1 MRNFYPFI
9 INNRTSKHQTTPLYV
24 RYNYH
29 RNKKKLINTGYN
41 INPIHWDEKKKKV
54 RKSCPNYE
62 EISSTLTKML
72 SKIGEILIFAK
83 ENNIDP
89 TTEYLVMELEKNK
102 EYEQK
107 NSRINLFVVLD
118 KYIEEKTPFVSKDQ
132 IKDYK
137 TLRKHL
143 TAFKEH
149 SSQPI
154 NFRNINLKFYNEFMD
169 YLYNK
174 AVKPDKTIGLVTN
187 SAGKIIRLLKGFIN
201 YQIAKETIP
210 FIDLKHF
217 KVVEEE
223 TDAIYLTEK
232 ELKLLYEL
240 DLRDNEELDNVR
252 DIFLIGCYTGLRYSD
267 LSSLKEENFDIN
279 NENINIKQRKVHKAV
294 TIPMIDYVPEI
305 LKKYNYMLPNVS
317 SYKFN
322 VLVKELGKKIR
333 LTQKVEVV
341 RKKGSSRISTVYK
354 KYELISSH
362 TCRRSFCTNMHLA
375 KFPTEELM
383 KISGHKSQSAFLRY
397 IKIDNVQAA
406 EHLKEFRK
414 KYNNN

>member
-1 MRNFYPFI
+1 MSKFYPYILRNRKTKEDNTQLYI
-9 INNRTSKHQTTPLYV
+9 I
-24 RYNYH
+24 YNYS
-29 RNKKKLINTGYN
+29 RTKRTLISTGFK
-41 INPIHWDEKKKKV
+41 INPQHWDEKRRWIKKA
-54 RKSCPNYE
+54 CPEYD
-62 EISSTLTKML
+62 EITTSLNIMI
-72 SKIGEILIFAK
+72 SKIGEILVYAK
-83 ENNIDP
+83 NNSIDP
-89 TTEYLVMELEKNK
+89 TTEFVMMELEKNK

-107 NSRINLFVVLD
+107 NSRINLFAVLD

-132 IKDYK
+132 VKDYK

-143 TAFKEH
+143 TAFKKH

-240 DLRDNEELDNVR
+240 DLSDNEELDNVR